1 VQRLIDEPPA
11 FPCPSLTN
19 VLDTIARLYPQ
30 VFYKVIFSC
39 AASSKEFTIV
49 NHLCA
54 MVVVSKFLPDFW
66 SRDAEMMAVALMSD
80 IGGKKMLEDSAPLSW
95 TKARLGQCIL
105 LIELIGRIQAARHE
119 REASPVSLVHIHVYR
134 FCDILP

>member
-1 VQRLIDEPPA
+1 LKIADGDWPKILETLSLLIDI
-11 FPCPSLTN
+11 FPDDPRKPLVVFSLPLLHD
-19 VLDTIARLYPQ
+19 VCILCDI
-30 VFYKVIFSC
+30 
-39 AASSKEFTIV
+39 
-49 NHLCA
+49 LCA